1 MGEPSNETSG
11 KAINARQR
19 QGDNATYHVID
30 RLASA
35 IRYTGRIIIDLIPK
49 VYDTERTLMIMGED
63 GTQTQVQL
71 QPDAPVAHQTML
83 DPNAAPPQPSMN
95 GQTDPDAARAAALQ
109 TVFNPKIG
117 RYAVVADVGPAYAT
131 KRQEAFNAFSQM
143 LAQNAAAL
151 PIVGD
156 FWARNADFPGSDEL
170 AARLKQ
176 GLPPQYKADTPD
188 PMVAK
193 LQQALQQTQQNAQ
206 QTLQKADAQIAT
218 LQAQVVHLTEQMKDK
233 QAEIGIK
240 QQQVAIDD
248 YRAESDRLK
257 AVGQIDPVALQMVVR
272 QMVADM
278 MQTNLL
284 HPQLLGHAQDQAQI
298 QQTLQPPQPDDGSQP
313 GDTPAPADAAPAGAP
328 GPSQ

>member
-1 MGEPSNETSG
+1 
-11 KAINARQR
+11 
-19 QGDNATYHVID
+19 
-30 RLASA
+30 
-35 IRYTGRIIIDLIPK
+35 
-49 VYDTERTLMIMGED
+49 MIMGED

-83 DPNAAPPQPSMN
+83 DPNAPPPQPAMN
-95 GQTDPDAARAAALQ
+95 GQTDPDAARTAALQ

-143 LAQNAAAL
+143 LAQNASAL

-193 LQQALQQTQQNAQ
+193 LNQALQQTTQNAQ
-206 QTLQKADAQIAT
+206 QTLQKADAQIAM
-218 LQAQVVHLTEQMKDK
+218 LQGEVTRLQERLKEKGD
-233 QAEIGIK
+233 EIAIK
-240 QQQVAIDD
+240 QQQVVIDD

-257 AVGQIDPVALQMVVR
+257 AVGAIDPVALQMVVR

-278 MQTNLL
+278 VGTNLL

-298 QQTLQPPQPDDGSQP
+298 QQTLQPPPQPDDGSQP
-313 GDTPAPADAAPAGAP
+313 DAESAPADGAAQPSDAGAQP
-328 GPSQ
+328 